1 MIRSVVVLAV
11 LVLALAGATA
21 AASFTL
27 EDVDRNAAIRAG
39 ERSTLADGF
48 DREWR
53 VSGDNGE
60 TLRVLTPFHRLVL
73 ASRNAA
79 FRNEVLKPAEVERVL
94 RQDAQ
99 RLIVWATLRG
109 RSEDFARHFTPRLTD
124 GPREIRPSFVQNER
138 TALRQEDG
146 AYLARCVY
154 GFPTRDI
161 NGRGRVELTV
171 ADADGRDVSHF
182 VIDLGRMR

>member
-1 MIRSVVVLAV
+1 MTRAALVLAV
-11 LVLALAGATA
+11 AVLALAGPVA

-27 EDVDRNAAIRAG
+27 DDADKKAAIRAG
-39 ERSTLADGF
+39 ERSTLAEDF

-53 VSGDNGE
+53 VTGDGGE
-60 TLRVLTPFHRLVL
+60 TLTVLTPFHRLLL

-79 FRNEVLKPAEVERVL
+79 FKNEPLKPTEVARVLK
-94 RQDAQ
+94 QDAQ
-99 RLIVWATLRG
+99 RLVIWATLRG
-109 RSEDFARHFTPRLTD
+109 RSQDFARHFVPRLTD
-124 GPREIRPSFVQNER
+124 GPREIRPTFVQNER
-138 TALRQEDG
+138 TAIRQEDG

-161 NGRGRVELTV
+161 NGKGRVEMTV
-171 ADADGRDVSHF
+171 ANADRKDVSHF